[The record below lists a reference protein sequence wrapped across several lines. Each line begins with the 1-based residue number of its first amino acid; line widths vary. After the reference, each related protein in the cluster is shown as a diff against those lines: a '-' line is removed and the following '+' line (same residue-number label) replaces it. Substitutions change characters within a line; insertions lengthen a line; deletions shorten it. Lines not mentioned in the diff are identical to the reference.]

1 MVPPSTTPMTHADV
15 GRRMT
20 PQGAQEYFLRVVP
33 SMEREIGELRKRL
46 EEQTE
51 RNDNLSH
58 AMGLLTAQLLAAY
71 AETERLRDLAAGER
85 GHPDALRPTPTVT
98 ADRIY
103 KLFRALIEL
112 SPQEATEYLVRR
124 KDVHAILTGL
134 RAVLLPQG
142 PRGGGRSG

>member
-1 MVPPSTTPMTHADV
+1 MKLLLVNVSLLPGCHFAEGAAGDAHAV
-15 GRRMT
+15 
-20 PQGAQEYFLRVVP
+20 L
-33 SMEREIGELRKRL
+33 I
-46 EEQTE
+46 
-51 RNDNLSH
+51 
-58 AMGLLTAQLLAAY
+58 
-71 AETERLRDLAAGER
+71 AAGER

-112 SPQEATEYLVRR
+112 SPQEATEYMVRR

>member
-1 MVPPSTTPMTHADV
+1 MEGFLTAAGELAEVEDEEAVEELAD
-15 GRRMT
+15 GT
-20 PQGAQEYFLRVVP
+20 GIGGGGG
-33 SMEREIGELRKRL
+33 EIGEVHPVGV
-46 EEQTE
+46 EEVVGE
-51 RNDNLSH
+51 L
-58 AMGLLTAQLLAAY
+58 
-71 AETERLRDLAAGER
+71 GER

-112 SPQEATEYLVRR
+112 SPQEATEYMVRR